1 MAERRALQEA
11 WMREEIFAD
20 ALNFI
25 NSVNRII
32 SGGLDAAAARVEAQS
47 KR

>member
-1 MAERRALQEA
+1 MEERRALREE

-32 SGGLDAAAARVEAQS
+32 SGGLAAAAARIEAQS

>member
-1 MAERRALQEA
+1 MEERRAVREV
-11 WMREEIFAD
+11 WVREEIFAD

-32 SGGLDAAAARVEAQS
+32 SGGLDAAAARVKAQS